1 MVDDLDKDGSL
12 GKDVVRDGSHNIPDM
27 AGPGVSNAGSKP
39 VAIFLSN
46 DPALREAVVLGR
58 EDAARHSFRR
68 QGILHAYSC
77 TSTSTCS
84 RVGLGAEGWGGVG

>member
-1 MVDDLDKDGSL
+1 
-12 GKDVVRDGSHNIPDM
+12 M

-39 VAIFLSN
+39 VAKFNSN

-58 EDAARHSFRR
+58 EGAARHSFRR
-68 QGILHAYSC
+68 HGILHAYSC

-84 RVGLGAEGWGGVG
+84 RVGLGAEGWGGVTVHGGGRQGGGERRRDVPAKKP